1 MGSSI
6 LFKTAPKQPNPNF
19 NNLVPKRKKNF
30 EIEDLYTNNTTS
42 TAIRIEDD

>member
-6 LFKTAPKQPNPNF
+6 LFKTAPKQSNPNF
-19 NNLVPKRKKNF
+19 YNLVPKRKKNF
-30 EIEDLYTNNTTS
+30 EIEDLYTNNTIS